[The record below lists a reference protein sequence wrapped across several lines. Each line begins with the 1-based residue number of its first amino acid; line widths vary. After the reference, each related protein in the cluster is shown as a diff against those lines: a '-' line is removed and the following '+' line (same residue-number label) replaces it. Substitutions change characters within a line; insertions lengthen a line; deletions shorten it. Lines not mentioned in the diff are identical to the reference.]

1 MTATANIEIREAAKR
16 NGVFLWQVAEHIGV
30 NDGNL
35 SRKLRHELP
44 ADEKEQVLNI
54 IHQIAAEKRGVS

>member
-1 MTATANIEIREAAKR
+1 MEKANAAIRQAAKEA
-16 NGVFLWQVAEHIGV
+16 GVKLWQVADAVGV

-44 ADEKEQVLNI
+44 TAEQDRIIAIIAKLSKE
-54 IHQIAAEKRGVS
+54 GS

>member
-1 MTATANIEIREAAKR
+1 MTAANMEIREEAKR
-16 NGVFLWQVAEHIGV
+16 NGVRLWQVADRIGV

-44 ADEKEQVLNI
+44 PEEKERYLNI
-54 IHQIAAEKRGVS
+54 IHQIAAEGQGVS